1 MEMESTHLM
10 QGGSVDSVQHAIPQ
24 VVQRMMTDSAQQE
37 SADGM
42 QQRTTCLTEQDAK
55 QIFGTKTATI
65 TGVDEDQTV
74 CSKSTEADISNRA
87 DGQVPNFQD
96 SQEPGTTW
104 QDDEHEYETQ
114 MNLLKYDV
122 EFFFLNCRNQIS
134 KLRSKNYFQNCDIF
148 AMIIESLIRLEN

>member
-1 MEMESTHLM
+1 MEVESTHLM

-24 VVQRMMTDSAQQE
+24 VVQRMVTDSAQHE

-42 QQRTTCLTEQDAK
+42 QQRATCLTEQDAK

-65 TGVDEDQTV
+65 TAVDEDQTV

-87 DGQVPNFQD
+87 DGQVSNFQD

-122 EFFFLNCRNQIS
+122 EFFFFELQKSNFKIM
-134 KLRSKNYFQNCDIF
+134 K
-148 AMIIESLIRLEN
+148 